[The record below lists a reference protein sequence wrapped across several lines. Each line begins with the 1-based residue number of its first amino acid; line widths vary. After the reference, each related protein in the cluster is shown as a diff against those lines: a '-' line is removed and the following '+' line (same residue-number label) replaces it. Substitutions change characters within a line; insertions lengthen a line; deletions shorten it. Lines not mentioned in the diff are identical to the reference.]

1 MISSSTL
8 AKDKPVKMQH
18 AGGNLNYS
26 FLSLSLSLSLSLLFQ
41 LHWYSPPS
49 SLRSL
54 NILSPFIIYVSNV
67 ANIIEK
73 RKKETNKHE
82 TDVCVQIIIC
92 PSSYNFVR
100 VFTNDARLIILFV
113 LYFKFFVFLSY
124 VSISQL
130 SIF

>member
-26 FLSLSLSLSLSLLFQ
+26 FLSLSLSLSLLFQ

-73 RKKETNKHE
+73 RKKQTNMK
-82 TDVCVQIIIC
+82 QM
-92 PSSYNFVR
+92 FVSK
-100 VFTNDARLIILFV
+100 LLFV
-113 LYFKFFVFLSY
+113 HPHIISFVFLPMMR
-124 VSISQL
+124 V
-130 SIF
+130 